1 MVNVVDEAVERRD
14 PLHQALLHAG
24 PFVRRDD
31 ARDQVKRNQPLVAC
45 TALVLGAIDG
55 KGDAHAPED
64 HLGFGP
70 AGLHHVRGLFAQPLR
85 VALVVFPHIA
95 ASKRQHGVH
104 LIKFL
109 HERAS
114 W

>member
-1 MVNVVDEAVERRD
+1 V
-14 PLHQALLHAG
+14 G
-24 PFVRRDD
+24 RDD
-31 ARDQVKRNQPLVAC
+31 AGDQVERNQPFVAC
-45 TALVLGAIDG
+45 AALVLGAVHG

-85 VALVVFPHIA
+85 IALVVFPHVA
-95 ASKRQHGVH
+95 AIKRQHGVH
-104 LIKFL
+104 LVKFL

-114 W
+114 CSQDSKL